1 MTTLEETMDKLMKVV
16 NALDARLA
24 KLDEQ
29 VQLLDEWITE
39 FERGTLEAEKELQ
52 ALFEGDT
59 IIEFI
64 PDPSLTEILRDK
76 KKDH

>member
-1 MTTLEETMDKLMKVV
+1 MTTLEETMDKLIKVV

-29 VQLLDEWITE
+29 VQLLDEWRTE
-39 FERGTLEAEKELQ
+39 FVRGALEAEQELQ

-59 IIEFI
+59 LTHIEFI
-64 PDPSLTEILRDK
+64 PSLAEVIRDK